1 MYSLFDFLANEPRQN
16 TMHQAKIFP
25 MTLVHPLTMKAV
37 PKLSSLKAGFPGLK
51 TLLFDMDGT
60 LFDTEK
66 YHTLALQSI
75 GHDHQIVPPLG
86 PKEVHQ
92 MLMGKADHLVYD
104 LVKEWHGFPK
114 HWDVHT
120 FVNEKNRHLLRIL
133 GQVDGSTYIWPAII
147 ELLNDAKN
155 DGLQIGLVTSS
166 EKVITVEL
174 LKLAKIGHFFS
185 YTLTRDDS
193 LKVKPDPWPYVH
205 AMKHF
210 DAKTEST
217 LIFEDSNVGIEAAK
231 GSGAHVIKAE
241 WY

>member
-1 MYSLFDFLANEPRQN
+1 M
-16 TMHQAKIFP
+16 THIHP
-25 MTLVHPLTMKAV
+25 MSMKAV
-37 PKLSSLKAGFPGLK
+37 PNLTQLQAGYPGVR

-75 GHDHQIVPPLG
+75 GHDHKIIPPLG

-92 MLMGKADHLVYD
+92 MLMGKADPLVYE
-104 LVKEWHGFPK
+104 LVKEWPNFPK

-133 GQVDGSTYIWPAII
+133 SQVDGSTYISPAIVK
-147 ELLNDAKN
+147 LLDDAKN
-155 DGLQIGLVTSS
+155 ERLQIGLVTSS
-166 EKVITVEL
+166 EKVITKEL
-174 LKLAKIGHFFS
+174 LKLSKIGHFFS
-185 YTLTRDDS
+185 YILTRDDT
-193 LKVKPDPWPYVH
+193 LIVKPDPWPYKT

-210 DAKTEST
+210 SAQVEST
-217 LIFEDSNVGIEAAK
+217 VIFEDSNVGIEAAT